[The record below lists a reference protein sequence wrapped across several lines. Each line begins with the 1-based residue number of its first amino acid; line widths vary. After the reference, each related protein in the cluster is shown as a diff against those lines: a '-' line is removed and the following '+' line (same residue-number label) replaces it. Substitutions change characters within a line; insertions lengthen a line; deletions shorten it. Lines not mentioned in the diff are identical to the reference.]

1 MPKISRY
8 GQDQA
13 VTGGD
18 QLLGQDSSGATKTYS
33 IASVSTFIQ
42 GEISAGATYKHTQDE
57 LATQWVVNH
66 NLNKTD
72 ALPHITI
79 KSDSGTYN
87 NYEILGDIRYVTA
100 NQFTI
105 NFHTAQRGFAFVG

>member
-13 VTGGD
+13 VTGD
-18 QLLGQDSSGATKTYS
+18 DKLLGQDASGATRTYS
-33 IASVSTFIQ
+33 VASVSTFIQ
-42 GEISAGATYKHTQDE
+42 GEVTAGATYKHTQNNA
-57 LATQWVVNH
+57 ATQWTVTH
-66 NLNKTD
+66 NLNKADT
-72 ALPHITI
+72 LPHITI

-87 NYEILGDIRYVTA
+87 NYEILGDIRYVNA

>member
-18 QLLGQDSSGATKTYS
+18 KLLGQDSSGATRTYT

-42 GEISAGATYKHTQDE
+42 GEINAGATYKHTQNNPSD
-57 LATQWVVNH
+57 QWTVSH
-66 NLNKTD
+66 NLNIAD

-87 NYEILGDIRYVTA
+87 NYEILGDIRYVNA